1 MRNTTVIAARQR
13 MPILHMLFQP
23 RPKILPALQ
32 THHNRR
38 NQQQHGK
45 CTKDSQHTS
54 RRSVRRLRLADK
66 HLAQFVHEISY
77 RDEVRHNDEYLAFAT
92 LMLDDPCCKHQQC
105 CRERNC
111 RDGEIQLRLPDLQAL
126 WTCNYSEKL
135 YREAE
140 KEEKVEFEE
149 RDVELWRPATV
160 SGCLH
165 LHRKRA
171 SDSHSPPTTCI
182 VS

>member
-1 MRNTTVIAARQR
+1 MRKTTVIAARQR

-38 NQQQHGK
+38 NQQQRGK

-66 HLAQFVHEISY
+66 NLAQFVHEISY
-77 RDEVRHNDEYLAFAT
+77 RDEVRHNDENLTFAAF
-92 LMLDDPCCKHQQC
+92 MLDDPCCQYEQR
-105 CRERNC
+105 CRGGNSADR
-111 RDGEIQLRLPDLQAL
+111 EIQLGLPDLQAL
-126 WTCNYSEKL
+126 RTCHYSKEL

-140 KEEKVEFEE
+140 EEEKVEF
-149 RDVELWRPATV
+149 
-160 SGCLH
+160 
-165 LHRKRA
+165 
-171 SDSHSPPTTCI
+171 
-182 VS
+182 